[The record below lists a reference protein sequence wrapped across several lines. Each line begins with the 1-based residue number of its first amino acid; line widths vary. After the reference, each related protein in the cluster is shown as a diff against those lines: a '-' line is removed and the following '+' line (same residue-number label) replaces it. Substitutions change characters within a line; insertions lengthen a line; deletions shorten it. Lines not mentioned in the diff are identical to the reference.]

1 VDRLRF
7 IREVEVMAGR
17 TFDLLGFFWGRGYS
31 RFLNNMLL
39 RGVLRDRPDLRLNA
53 TRVLRC
59 ALLNATHSANS
70 PSYYDNNDDGSSSSS
85 GHFVAT
91 AYSLVDVLHQVSLA
105 ETNEDAL
112 SDALAILNT
121 SIEVRVPNTG
131 SILSGL
137 SASRKPTNVK
147 YESNY
152 SDFQI
157 PPGVSPENRLH
168 VVTVATE
175 HRPELKALTLSIEL
189 SLNTVNTTEL
199 PACCE
204 SDDRFLNEDN
214 CSCDN
219 NVNAVEGSNTFKVL
233 GLNEAW
239 GGLGSK
245 VVWLRKH
252 LATLPPH
259 DLVVFTDAYDV
270 LATSAA
276 AHTAEIFHSFR
287 AAIVF
292 GCEVEA
298 SPDAAV
304 AQFLL
309 AKPSQLGSE
318 MSTPA
323 SLRSLLDPQQESF
336 EGLPPLPHLNSGLF
350 MGSAGAVLAMLSEV
364 SSDVEA
370 HHSAFDGNGD
380 VDDQRFF
387 WRFYLRH
394 RHSLVSAQ
402 KSGNDGKDGVAVVA
416 LDTSGVLFHS
426 FHGVNPDALLVSDAA
441 KGELFSAFTK
451 TTPAFVHGNAG
462 GRTALA
468 AATRALQEPASW
480 LSGFL

>member
-1 VDRLRF
+1 
-7 IREVEVMAGR
+7 MAGSN
-17 TFDLLGFFWGRGYS
+17 FDLSGFFQGRSYT

-59 ALLNATHSANS
+59 ALLNAHPASS
-70 PSYYDNNDDGSSSSS
+70 PGNNVDSSSSSS
-85 GHFVAT
+85 GHFVAA
-91 AYSLVDVLHQVSLA
+91 AYSLVDVLHQVALA

-112 SDALAILNT
+112 SDALAILDT
-121 SIEVRVPNTG
+121 SIKARVPYTG
-131 SILSGL
+131 SILSDL
-137 SASRKPTNVK
+137 STSQRPTNVK
-147 YESNY
+147 HDGNY
-152 SDFQI
+152 GDFQI
-157 PPGVSPENRLH
+157 PPGVRPRIRLH

-175 HRPELKALTLSIEL
+175 QRPELKALKLSVEL
-189 SLNTVNTTEL
+189 SLNTVDTTEL
-199 PACCE
+199 PVCCE
-204 SDDRFLNEDN
+204 SDDRSLNED
-214 CSCDN
+214 CSCDS

-252 LATLPPH
+252 LATLPPQ
-259 DLVVFTDAYDV
+259 DLVVFTDAYDA

-276 AHTAEIFHSFR
+276 VQTAEIFHSFH

-298 SPDAAV
+298 APDAAV
-304 AQFLL
+304 ALFLL

-323 SLRSLLDPQQESF
+323 SLRSLLDPQQELF
-336 EGLPPLPHLNSGLF
+336 GALPPLPHLNSGLF
-350 MGSAGAVLAMLSEV
+350 VGSAGAVLAMLNEV
-364 SSDVEA
+364 SSDVAA
-370 HHSAFDGNGD
+370 HHSSLARNGD

-394 RHSLVSAQ
+394 RHRLIQGQESRTDSSARE
-402 KSGNDGKDGVAVVA
+402 GIGDIDCMAAVA
-416 LDTSGVLFHS
+416 LDTSGKLFHS
-426 FHGVNPDALLVSDAA
+426 FHGVNPDALVVSDAA
-441 KGELFSAFTK
+441 NGELFSAFTN

-468 AATRALQEPASW
+468 AATRALQEPGAW
-480 LSGFL
+480 LFET